1 MTPNHF
7 QIVDTLGSGAFGSV
21 YLVKLKKQ
29 PKNKPVK
36 YFAMKILE
44 KEKVLKDNLARY
56 ALTEKNVLSVVGKH
70 PFIVGLEYAF

>member
-1 MTPNHF
+1 
-7 QIVDTLGSGAFGSV
+7 
-21 YLVKLKKQ
+21 
-29 PKNKPVK
+29 
-36 YFAMKILE
+36 MKILE